1 MAIFIFSK
9 NSDDKLGSV
18 VGIAENQSVLDDNW
32 DHDQSNYDLVTVTDD
47 LYNDVRLMQKEIIS
61 KNGDTV
67 NTENLSLAYDYRA
80 GLTAYINQQLSE
92 INAWLERNPSKPLAS
107 TVTTYKN
114 YISNIDVDTLITD
127 PSDDATH
134 DTSTGL
140 YSDGTPFNYS
150 LEKYVE
156 DQGVTAINSKQLL

>member
-1 MAIFIFSK
+1 MAVFVFSK
-9 NSDDKLGSV
+9 NSDDKIGAV
-18 VGIAENQSVLDDNW
+18 VGIAENQSVLDNNW

-47 LYNDVRLMQKEIIS
+47 LFNDVRLTQKEIVS

-67 NTENLSLAYDYRA
+67 NTENLSLAYNYRA
-80 GLTAYINQQLSE
+80 GLTAYINKQLSE
-92 INAWLERNPSKPLAS
+92 MNAWLERNPSKPLAS
-107 TVTTYKN
+107 TITTYKN

-127 PSDDATH
+127 PSADAIH

-140 YSDGTPFNYS
+140 FSDGTPFNSS

-156 DQGVTAINSKQLL
+156 DQGVTAVHSKQLL